1 LRFKAGSSSEA
12 GNRYTSKVPA
22 SVSSVIDAAKSD
34 DGVTASRRQLFL
46 QIFPPIM
53 LPIFLAVVDGTIV
66 TTALPAMAASFA
78 NVEQISWVVI
88 GYLVANTIAA
98 PVYGRLADMFGRRRL
113 MQMAIGLFCAASV
126 ACALSFTLPMLVV
139 ARIVQGLGGG
149 GLMTLSQALIGERV
163 PARQRGH
170 FQGYL
175 AAVIV
180 FASTFGPVAGGFLTE
195 AFGWSSV
202 FWVNL
207 PVGLLAMWLIRRLPQ
222 TPPTGARLSFDAV
235 GLVLLMLCIGPLLLG
250 LGELQRPA
258 MSRLP
263 YIIALLAVALISG
276 IALVRYERRVSA
288 PLIPIA
294 LFRNASIWRANAMAA
309 FSGGSL
315 TALVTFLPIY
325 LQVVGG
331 TSPSMTGYL
340 MLPLTAGVGIGSIL
354 AGQLISLTGRTAL
367 IPGVSFMVTFVAYV
381 VAGTLAPRLNVIEL
395 AWLLALGGFFQGTA
409 MPVAQITVQHIAG
422 PRMLGAA
429 AGSVQLTRS
438 LGSALGVSIVGMVLF
453 STLASQDSQTAML
466 FADMVEQG
474 KSAMD
479 HLSIETQFA
488 MKAQIVMGFRAAF
501 FAISSF
507 SATIAILAWTMP
519 LRRA

>member
-1 LRFKAGSSSEA
+1 MSS
-12 GNRYTSKVPA
+12 NIKM
-22 SVSSVIDAAKSD
+22 AAVD
-34 DGVTASRRQLFL
+34 PDTATDHRQLFL
-46 QIFPPIM
+46 LVFPPIM
-53 LPIFLAVVDGTIV
+53 LPIFLAVVDSTIV
-66 TTALPAMAASFA
+66 TTALPAMAASFGE
-78 NVEQISWVVI
+78 VQRISWVVV
-88 GYLVANTIAA
+88 GYLLANTIAA
-98 PVYGRLADMFGRRRL
+98 PVYGRLADMFGRRQL

-126 ACALSFTLPMLVV
+126 VCALSTSLPMLVL
-139 ARIVQGLGGG
+139 ARVLQGLGGG

-195 AFGWSSV
+195 AFGWPSV

-207 PVGLLAMWLIRRLPQ
+207 PVGFLAMALVRRLPQ
-222 TPPTGARLSFDAV
+222 TNLVGSRAAFDGL
-235 GLVLLMLCIGPLLLG
+235 GLVWLVLCIAPLLLG
-250 LGELQRPA
+250 LDQMQRLA
-258 MSRLP
+258 VSRVPLV
-263 YIIALLAVALISG
+263 AGLLAVAAISA
-276 IALVRYERRVSA
+276 IVLVRHEWRIGA
-288 PLIPIA
+288 PLIPVR
-294 LFRNASIWRANAMAA
+294 LLRDPSIWRANAMAG

-331 TSPSMTGYL
+331 ASPSATGYL
-340 MLPLTAGVGIGSIL
+340 MLPFTAGVGIGSIM
-354 AGQLISLTGRTAL
+354 AGRLISVTGRTAL
-367 IPGVSFMVTFVAYV
+367 IPGLSFLVTFTAYV
-381 VAGTLAPRLNVIEL
+381 AAGIWAAQLDRAEL
-395 AWLLALGGFFQGTA
+395 AWLIAAGGFFQGTA
-409 MPVAQITVQHIAG
+409 MPVAQITVQHLAG

-438 LGSALGVSIVGMVLF
+438 LGSALGVSVVGMVLF
-453 STLASQDSQTAML
+453 VTLASRDSHAATV

-479 HLSIETQFA
+479 QLPAAAQEA
-488 MKAQIVMGFRAAF
+488 MQSQIVSGFRAAF
-501 FAISSF
+501 FAISTF
-507 SATIAILAWTMP
+507 SASISLLAWTMP